1 MIEKY
6 ALMAKKEKIH
16 LSLDLE
22 EDVIISADGDRLAQV
37 FSNLIDNSLKFTPPG
52 GDVKISTQVEHP
64 IVKILVSDTGKGIS
78 KQDQTRIF
86 ERFYQV
92 DKSRKGGEGRGVGL
106 GLSIAKQIVMAHAGD
121 ISVESDLGKGT
132 IFMVKMPFRQKA

>member
-52 GDVKISTQVEHP
+52 EDVKIST
-64 IVKILVSDTGKGIS
+64 
-78 KQDQTRIF
+78 
-86 ERFYQV
+86 
-92 DKSRKGGEGRGVGL
+92 
-106 GLSIAKQIVMAHAGD
+106 
-121 ISVESDLGKGT
+121 
-132 IFMVKMPFRQKA
+132 